1 MLGFVAEKNSAKLS
15 EEKELLLS
23 SLYLSSHG
31 CMLARTHARTH
42 ARTLNLAEFL
52 SAWGGISSDGS
63 GGGGGGGGG
72 RAGSVGGGSWEQR
85 QTGEERE
92 HIYSGRLHERPAS
105 VEGKDHNARSIGLI
119 SLTPAT
125 I

>member
-1 MLGFVAEKNSAKLS
+1 MLRKNSTKLS

-52 SAWGGISSDGS
+52 SAWGGIS
-63 GGGGGGGGG
+63 GGGGGGG

-85 QTGEERE
+85 QRGEERE
-92 HIYSGRLHERPAS
+92 REDIYSVRETA
-105 VEGKDHNARSIGLI
+105 
-119 SLTPAT
+119 
-125 I
+125 